1 MAISKEQWAK
11 ILATAKT
18 NWFSLE
24 FSLRGYAIQVCRKQI
39 SESRTVLAVFINGKI
54 EGRWSKD
61 LNEINAEDALDS
73 VLVQVWFHRFKAL
86 YKRAQLQHLVKLK
99 KSLGVKRF
107 KEIYGP
113 DPQKAGFTYLIPYF
127 STASTLVRQFR
138 KIEGLELVKLEGVV

>member
-39 SESRTVLAVFINGKI
+39 SESRLILAVYINGVI
-54 EGRWSKD
+54 DGRWMKD
-61 LNEINAEDALDS
+61 LSEINESDALDS
-73 VLVQVWFHRFKAL
+73 VLTQVWFHRFKAL
-86 YKRAQLQHLVKLK
+86 YKKTQLQHLDKIK
-99 KSLGVKRF
+99 KSIGAKRF
-107 KEIYGP
+107 KELYGATP
-113 DPQKAGFTYLIPYF
+113 HKDGITYLTPYF